1 MRSRS
6 RTVRSIRSIHDLD
19 SKTSHLCSAQAD
31 RKLQA
36 HPVLATASRSRKYFP
51 MKTSLSF
58 IAAAVF
64 LFAAMPFSRG
74 AQPAP
79 NTEWDGVIA
88 ALNAASVAV
97 QSPKGTKV
105 FAIYPGTVFGQR
117 ASKKISDFKV
127 GDKVKVVFSSVGT
140 QTKAENIRNPDDD
153 KKPGAKK
160 AKAAA
165 KK

>member
-1 MRSRS
+1 MK
-6 RTVRSIRSIHDLD
+6 IP
-19 SKTSHLCSAQAD
+19 LC
-31 RKLQA
+31 
-36 HPVLATASRSRKYFP
+36 
-51 MKTSLSF
+51 F
-58 IAAAVF
+58 IAAVLL
-64 LFAAMPFSRG
+64 LFAAAPFSRG

-88 ALNAASVAV
+88 AINPTSVAV

-117 ASKKISDFKV
+117 AAKKVSDFKT
-127 GDKVKVVFSSVGT
+127 GDKVRVVYSTIGT

-153 KKPGAKK
+153 KKPGQKK
-160 AKAAA
+160 GKAAA